1 MGSFPIPKW
10 LEKQKQNRRR
20 NSGHR
25 RKYYQDSGAN
35 SKPPE
40 NDLTK
45 APVEPAPVL
54 IDKELR
60 EAALEK
66 QKLVLSTSSG
76 FLEKEQ
82 GLQGTDHQYGGS
94 GEGSIDGKRNPS
106 RVRY

>member
-1 MGSFPIPKW
+1 MGSISHTKMAR
-10 LEKQKQNRRR
+10 KTRNRNRRR

-54 IDKELR
+54 IDKKELR
-60 EAALEK
+60 EAALERAK
-66 QKLVLSTSSG
+66 ARPIHERVLA
-76 FLEKEQ
+76 FF
-82 GLQGTDHQYGGS
+82 
-94 GEGSIDGKRNPS
+94 R
-106 RVRY
+106 